1 MQKVS
6 RSSSDRAKQTFKP
19 ATVDFPPGRR
29 ELQMRTE
36 EVYVPLRVTVMLLC
50 NWQMFLEF
58 VRVYQVQLARGFSAV
73 SGALLLCKVTQ
84 EEVRRSRRLTGRRSG
99 SVQRSVTVPVV
110 INEVS
115 SVLLV
120 MCKSVEDRSCVG
132 TLFCIS

>member
-1 MQKVS
+1 
-6 RSSSDRAKQTFKP
+6 
-19 ATVDFPPGRR
+19 
-29 ELQMRTE
+29 MRTE
-36 EVYVPLRVTVMLLC
+36 EVYVPLRVTVLLLC
-50 NWQMFLEF
+50 NWQMFLAF

-84 EEVRRSRRLTGRRSG
+84 EEVRRSRRLTGRRS
-99 SVQRSVTVPVV
+99 VQRSVTVPVV

-115 SVLLV
+115 SVSLV

>member
-1 MQKVS
+1 
-6 RSSSDRAKQTFKP
+6 
-19 ATVDFPPGRR
+19 
-29 ELQMRTE
+29 MRTE

-50 NWQMFLEF
+50 NWQMFLAF

-73 SGALLLCKVTQ
+73 SGELLLCKVTQ

-115 SVLLV
+115 SVSLV
-120 MCKSVEDRSCVG
+120 MCKSVEDRSCVS